1 MASDFEI
8 SVERDRDCLR
18 LDLSGDFDEQ
28 SANRLIE
35 RLRKDCRD
43 AAVVFIQAR
52 GLKKICP
59 SARETFRKNLHVLED
74 FCYRLVF
81 EDGNAA
87 KLAPEWIAYF

>member
-1 MASDFEI
+1 MASDFEMCI
-8 SVERDRDCLR
+8 EGDRDCLR
-18 LDLSGDFDEQ
+18 LDLSGDFDEH
-28 SANRLIE
+28 SASSPIE

-81 EDGNAA
+81 ADGNAA
-87 KLAPEWIAYF
+87 KPAPDWIEYF